1 MLCCPHRASP
11 PSPTRTVLYPS
22 HAPLPRSLA
31 PRLLPALLLPLNVAE
46 MLYPEFRTALA
57 LLPPLLLRNGKE
69 QNATASVLLDAY
81 NKECEAVKKVR

>member
-1 MLCCPHRASP
+1 
-11 PSPTRTVLYPS
+11 
-22 HAPLPRSLA
+22 
-31 PRLLPALLLPLNVAE
+31 

-57 LLPPLLLRNGKE
+57 LLPPLLLRIGKD